1 MNNKICATII
11 TYNCGESFIDT
22 FNSINCQVDKIV
34 IVDNGSE
41 EKTIKVLNELKS
53 KYPIEVIFCGENLG
67 IAAAL
72 NKGVKYALENGYDWV
87 MTLDHDSNLKED
99 MAEKL
104 LNAYY
109 RIDEE
114 KRKKVV
120 SLLPRYI
127 ELGLDQ
133 ERQDARYTNKDIA
146 YVEGGITSGN
156 LVKELLAAHQPDRK
170 PYIDAILKK
179 LKENVLKAFEEV
191 GYFDE
196 KLFIDFVDYDFCFR
210 IKEKGLDIV
219 EVADAIL
226 YHRIGDTKSGR
237 FFFKKV
243 SATNHSPTRRYYIT
257 RNRIYCWKKYKGI
270 VDNSIKFDK
279 SCAVKEAVKILLYEE
294 DKILKMKM
302 IAKGIR
308 DAKNNTFGKIK

>member
-1 MNNKICATII
+1 MNDKICATII
-11 TYNCGESFIDT
+11 TYNSGEGFINT
-22 FNSINCQVDKIV
+22 FNSVYNQVNKIV

-41 EKTIKVLNELKS
+41 KTTIDLLERLK
-53 KYPIEVIFCGENLG
+53 KEYPIELILCKENLG

-72 NKGVKYALENGYDWV
+72 NKGVKYALDNGYDWV

-99 MAEKL
+99 MAKKL
-104 LNAYY
+104 LEAYY

-114 KRKKVV
+114 KRRKVV

-127 ELGLDQ
+127 ELGLDR
-133 ERQDARYTNKDIA
+133 ERQDARYTNTDIQ

-156 LVKELLAAHQPDRK
+156 LVNR
-170 PYIDAILKK
+170 
-179 LKENVLKAFEEV
+179 KAFEEV

-219 EVADAIL
+219 EVANAIL
-226 YHRIGDTKSGR
+226 YHRIGETKSGR

-243 SATNHSPTRRYYIT
+243 SATNHSPSRRYYIT

-270 VDNSIKFDK
+270 VDDSIRFDK

-294 DKILKMKM
+294 NKLLKVKM
-302 IAKGIR
+302 IVKGIK
-308 DAKNNTFGKIK
+308 DAKRNKFGKITK

>member
-1 MNNKICATII
+1 MNDKICATII
-11 TYNCGESFIDT
+11 TYNCGESFINT
-22 FNSINCQVDKIV
+22 FNSVYNQVNKVV
-34 IVDNGSE
+34 IVDNGSKKSTIDLL
-41 EKTIKVLNELKS
+41 EKLK
-53 KYPIEVIFCGENLG
+53 KEYPIELILCKENLG
-67 IAAAL
+67 IAVAL
-72 NKGVKYALENGYDWV
+72 NKGVKYALDNGYDWV
-87 MTLDHDSNLKED
+87 MTLDHDSNLKKD
-99 MAEKL
+99 MAKKL
-104 LNAYY
+104 LEAYY

-114 KRKKVV
+114 KREKVV

-133 ERQDARYTNKDIA
+133 ERQDARYTNTDIQ

-156 LVKELLAAHQPDRK
+156 LVNR
-170 PYIDAILKK
+170 
-179 LKENVLKAFEEV
+179 KAFEKV

-219 EVADAIL
+219 EVANAIL

-243 SATNHSPTRRYYIT
+243 SATNHSATRRYYIT

-270 VDNSIKFDK
+270 VDKSIKFDK

-294 DKILKMKM
+294 EKLLKMKM
-302 IAKGIR
+302 ILKGIK
-308 DAKNNTFGKIK
+308 DSKNNKFGKITE

>member
-1 MNNKICATII
+1 MNDKICATII
-11 TYNCGESFIDT
+11 TYNCGEGFINT
-22 FNSINCQVDKIV
+22 FNSVYNQVNKIV

-41 EKTIKVLNELKS
+41 KTTIDLLK
-53 KYPIEVIFCGENLG
+53 KLKKEYPIELILCKENLG

-72 NKGVKYALENGYDWV
+72 NKGVKYALDNGYNWV
-87 MTLDHDSNLKED
+87 MTLDHDSNLKQD
-99 MAEKL
+99 MAQKL
-104 LNAYY
+104 LDAYY

-133 ERQDARYTNKDIA
+133 ERQDARYTNNDIQ

-156 LVKELLAAHQPDRK
+156 LVSRR
-170 PYIDAILKK
+170 
-179 LKENVLKAFEEV
+179 AFEEV
-191 GYFDE
+191 GYFEE

-219 EVADAIL
+219 EVANAIL
-226 YHRIGDTKSGR
+226 YHRIGETKSGR

-243 SATNHSPTRRYYIT
+243 SATNHSPSRRYYIT

-270 VDNSIKFDK
+270 VNASIKFDK
-279 SCAVKEAVKILLYEE
+279 GCAVKEAVKILLYEE
-294 DKILKMKM
+294 KKLLKMRM
-302 IAKGIR
+302 IIKGIK
-308 DAKNNTFGKIK
+308 DAKSNKFGKITE

>member
-1 MNNKICATII
+1 MNDKICATII
-11 TYNCGESFIDT
+11 TYNCGESFINT
-22 FNSINCQVDKIV
+22 FNSVYNQVNKVV
-34 IVDNGSE
+34 IVDNGSKKTTIDLL
-41 EKTIKVLNELKS
+41 EKLK
-53 KYPIEVIFCGENLG
+53 KDYPIELILCEENLG

-72 NKGVKYALENGYDWV
+72 NKGVKYALDNEYDWV

-99 MAEKL
+99 MAKKL
-104 LNAYY
+104 LEAYY

-133 ERQDARYTNKDIA
+133 KRQDARYTNTDIQ
-146 YVEGGITSGN
+146 YVDGGITSGN
-156 LVKELLAAHQPDRK
+156 LVNR
-170 PYIDAILKK
+170 
-179 LKENVLKAFEEV
+179 KAFEKV

-219 EVADAIL
+219 EVANAIL
-226 YHRIGDTKSGR
+226 YHRIGETKSGR

-243 SATNHSPTRRYYIT
+243 SATNHSPSRRYYIT

-270 VDNSIKFDK
+270 VDDSIKFDK
-279 SCAVKEAVKILLYEE
+279 RCAVKEAIKILLYEE
-294 DKILKMKM
+294 NKLLKMKM
-302 IAKGIR
+302 IVKGIK
-308 DAKNNTFGKIK
+308 DAKYNKFGKITE

>member
-1 MNNKICATII
+1 MNDKICATII
-11 TYNCGESFIDT
+11 TYNCGEGFINT
-22 FNSINCQVDKIV
+22 FNSVYNQVKKIV

-41 EKTIKVLNELKS
+41 KTTIDLLERLK
-53 KYPIEVIFCGENLG
+53 KEYPIELILCKENLG

-72 NKGVKYALENGYDWV
+72 NKGVKYALDNGYDWV

-99 MAEKL
+99 MAKKL
-104 LNAYY
+104 LEAYY
-109 RIDEE
+109 RIGEE

-133 ERQDARYTNKDIA
+133 ERQDARYTNTDIQ

-156 LVKELLAAHQPDRK
+156 LVNR
-170 PYIDAILKK
+170 
-179 LKENVLKAFEEV
+179 KAFEEV

-210 IKEKGLDIV
+210 IKEKGLNIV
-219 EVADAIL
+219 EVANAIL
-226 YHRIGDTKSGR
+226 YHRIGKTKSGR

-243 SATNHSPTRRYYIT
+243 SATNHSPSRRYYIT
-257 RNRIYCWKKYKGI
+257 RNRIYCWKKYKGV
-270 VDNSIKFDK
+270 VDDSIKFDK
-279 SCAVKEAVKILLYEE
+279 SCAVKEAIKILLYEE
-294 DKILKMKM
+294 NKLLKMKM
-302 IAKGIR
+302 IVKGIK
-308 DAKNNTFGKIK
+308 DAKRNKFGKITE